1 MEEESKRKEE
11 EEKDGKKHVI
21 LGKRRA
27 PVQISLPNGRSFT
40 SRWERISRKQLPI
53 NIKVAKSRT
62 IGPRRKRNVKASG
75 NRKLPAW
82 MIRKHKRIQ
91 SGSGLGGDLIKTGI
105 SLGSK
110 ALGSDIGKKIINKGI
125 DNIPNIFRF
134 GRSKVKNKRIKKAL
148 ESEIADLVVNEAQN
162 KARKKYDS
170 SDLIQ

>member
-1 MEEESKRKEE
+1 MT
-11 EEKDGKKHVI
+11 V
-21 LGKRRA
+21 
-27 PVQISLPNGRSFT
+27 PNGRYFV

-62 IGPRRKRNVKASG
+62 IGPRRKRNVKTNG

-91 SGSGLGGDLIKTGI
+91 SGSDLGGDLIKTGI
-105 SLGSK
+105 SLGLK

-134 GRSKVKNKRIKKAL
+134 GRSKVKNKNMKKAL
-148 ESEIADLVVNEAQN
+148 ESEIADLVLSEAQN
-162 KARKKYDS
+162 KIRKKYNNN
-170 SDLIQ
+170 DLI

>member
-1 MEEESKRKEE
+1 
-11 EEKDGKKHVI
+11 
-21 LGKRRA
+21 
-27 PVQISLPNGRSFT
+27 
-40 SRWERISRKQLPI
+40 
-53 NIKVAKSRT
+53 
-62 IGPRRKRNVKASG
+62 
-75 NRKLPAW
+75 

-91 SGSGLGGDLIKTGI
+91 SGSGLGGDLIKTEI

>member
-1 MEEESKRKEE
+1 
-11 EEKDGKKHVI
+11 
-21 LGKRRA
+21 
-27 PVQISLPNGRSFT
+27 
-40 SRWERISRKQLPI
+40 
-53 NIKVAKSRT
+53 
-62 IGPRRKRNVKASG
+62 
-75 NRKLPAW
+75 

>member
-1 MEEESKRKEE
+1 MV
-11 EEKDGKKHVI
+11 KKHVI
-21 LGKRRA
+21 LRKMRA
-27 PVQISLPNGRSFT
+27 PVQITLPDGKSFT
-40 SRWERISRKQLPI
+40 SRLERISRKQLPI

-62 IGPRRKRNVKASG
+62 IGPRRKRNVKVSG

-82 MIRKHKRIQ
+82 MIRMHKRIQ
-91 SGSGLGGDLIKTGI
+91 SGSGLGGDLIKTGT

-110 ALGSDIGKKIINKGI
+110 ALGSDIGKKIINKRI